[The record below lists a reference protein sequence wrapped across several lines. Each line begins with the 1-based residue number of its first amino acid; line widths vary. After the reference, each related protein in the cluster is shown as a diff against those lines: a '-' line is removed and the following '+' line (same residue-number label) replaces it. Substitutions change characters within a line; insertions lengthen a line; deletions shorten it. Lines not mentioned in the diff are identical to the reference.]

1 LYGDAG
7 LDSGRVAVSQ
17 VYSLRARGAA
27 VLTGATPEAIVLAA
41 AVPLVF
47 WHLRYQPKVHV
58 GVGSTTVGIEMSDV
72 AVLAVLIAGVLA
84 GRRVGF
90 ARLRAGLPL
99 WIAAGLFFA
108 WIALEL
114 IFRAD
119 SSGYPWQT
127 HGVTAAKLFE
137 YALLA
142 PAVVLI
148 IRRLLDLRLLLGVI
162 VAWSAVATFVGLL
175 QFFGANIFVSG
186 ATGGR
191 QLSFLGFHDFGALSA
206 AALAV
211 GMVTIAFPA
220 FGLNREIGWAGA
232 ASGSLGV
239 ILSAPLA
246 AVIGLGLAA
255 LALVLVGY
263 LRGELNLRRL
273 AVVGAILAVT
283 AAGAVAMRGDQ
294 LEPVLNLVG
303 IETQRTPSDNV
314 ESYAHRSVLAW
325 IGWEMFKDHP
335 LTGVGFEA
343 SGDPRR
349 FIRYVPAARR
359 EFPDE
364 PELAFPAPDRRY
376 GVQNLYIQTLA
387 DLGIVGFVFLGAVL
401 VSAAFVALTRRTV
414 ATTVGLLWTAVIAGV
429 WAALGIVAG
438 IPLDALTWI
447 ALGLAVIPSLRED
460 SADRV
465 RNTSAA

>member
-1 LYGDAG
+1 
-7 LDSGRVAVSQ
+7 VAVSQ
-17 VYSLRARGAA
+17 AYSLRARSAA
-27 VLTGATPEAIVLAA
+27 VLTAAAPEAIVLAA
-41 AVPLVF
+41 SVPLVF
-47 WHLRYQPKVHV
+47 WHLRYQPKVHI

-72 AVLAVLIAGVLA
+72 AVLAVLIAGIIA

-99 WIAAGLFFA
+99 WIAAGFFFA

-114 IFRAD
+114 IFRAG

-127 HGVTAAKLFE
+127 HSITAAKLLE

-148 IRRLLDLRLLLGVI
+148 TRRLADLRLLLGVM
-162 VAWSAVATFVGLL
+162 VAWSVFATFVGLL

-220 FGLNREIGWAGA
+220 LGLNREIGWAGA

-255 LALVLVGY
+255 LALVLVGH
-263 LRGELNLRRL
+263 LRDELKMRRL

-283 AAGAVAMRGDQ
+283 AGGAVAMRGDQ
-294 LEPVLNLVG
+294 LDSVLKLVG

-343 SGDPRR
+343 SADPER
-349 FIRYVPAARR
+349 FMNYVPAARQ

-364 PELAFPAPDRRY
+364 PELAFPGPDRRY

-387 DLGIVGFVFLGAVL
+387 DLGIVGFVALAAVL
-401 VSAAFVALTRRTV
+401 VSAAFIAVKRCTV
-414 ATTVGLLWTAVIAGV
+414 VTIVGLLWTAVVAGV

-438 IPLDALTWI
+438 IPLDAVTWI
-447 ALGLAVIPSLRED
+447 ALGLAVVPSLRED
-460 SADRV
+460 SPDHV
-465 RNTSAA
+465 RNTSAP